1 MSKVTSEMWDEIER
15 QYADG
20 ARIAVLAR
28 EFNVSRARITR
39 RASRYGWRRQ
49 ETGDGNATAPG
60 QTQDQPPGSLSGGT
74 PQDQRTLLFERHRAA
89 WAQEYDLRD
98 DAFRVLKGEKTKLLP
113 DIAAEDVQVR
123 VSFAEKLIAMAHQS
137 ARALTI
143 AQEGERRAYGFD
155 YKQQQEASV
164 EDEATARRRR
174 ELTDSILLMV
184 HRARSEPA
192 ENPDGTE
199 PET

>member
-1 MSKVTSEMWDEIER
+1 
-15 QYADG
+15 
-20 ARIAVLAR
+20 
-28 EFNVSRARITR
+28 
-39 RASRYGWRRQ
+39 
-49 ETGDGNATAPG
+49 
-60 QTQDQPPGSLSGGT
+60 
-74 PQDQRTLLFERHRAA
+74 
-89 WAQEYDLRD
+89 LRD